1 MITKKQQKAI
11 ELMFEGNL
19 SQTNISA
26 QLKIHPTTLSRW
38 KREPDFIDAMKAY
51 TDETISRSTP
61 QAMRTMVHL
70 LGAKSELV
78 RFNAAKDLLD
88 RAGFMPTIRQDIN
101 ANVGPVQIIDD
112 VPDEDPP
119 TVVDGFKGGD
129 DNG

>member
-70 LGAKSELV
+70 LDAKSELV

-112 VPDEDPP
+112 VPD
-119 TVVDGFKGGD
+119 KAGD
-129 DNG
+129 DDG